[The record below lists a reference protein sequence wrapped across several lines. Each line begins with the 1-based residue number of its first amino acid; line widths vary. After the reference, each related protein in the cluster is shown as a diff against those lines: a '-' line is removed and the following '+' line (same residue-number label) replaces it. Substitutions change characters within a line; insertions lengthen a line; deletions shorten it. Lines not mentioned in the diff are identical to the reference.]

1 MAYATF
7 VIPSITFPL
16 RASGLS
22 MNELKSIQRPIFPM
36 ICHRCRVH
44 QNIKHKYLYGPS
56 TFGGY
61 EIPALEVS
69 TNEHRWAMLRDH
81 LELDDA
87 TKQLIM
93 ASLSY
98 AKLAVGSVTQLL
110 SLPYHGYAHLVQDF
124 FVKQLWQFLDS
135 CKAQVH
141 IPGVWIPGLQ
151 RKRDRYLMD
160 VDREAGFSDK
170 EQITLR

>member
-1 MAYATF
+1 
-7 VIPSITFPL
+7 
-16 RASGLS
+16 
-22 MNELKSIQRPIFPM
+22 M
-36 ICHRCRVH
+36 ICYGHRVH
-44 QNIKHKYLYGPS
+44 RNVKQKYLYGPS

-61 EIPALEVS
+61 EILALEVS

-81 LELDDA
+81 LERDDV
-87 TKQLIM
+87 TKQLII

-98 AKLAVGSVTQLL
+98 AQLAVGSGTQLL
-110 SLPYHGYAHLVQDF
+110 SLPYHGYTPLVQDV

-151 RKRDRYLMD
+151 RKRDQYLMD
-160 VDREAGFSDK
+160 VAREAGFSDRD
-170 EQITLR
+170 QIIL